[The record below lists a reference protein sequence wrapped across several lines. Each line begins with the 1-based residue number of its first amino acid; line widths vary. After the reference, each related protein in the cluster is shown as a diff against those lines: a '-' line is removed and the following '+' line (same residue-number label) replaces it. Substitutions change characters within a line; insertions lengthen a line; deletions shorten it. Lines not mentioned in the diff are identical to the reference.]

1 MSEQTADKT
10 IKKSPWKKIITG
22 LVIIALICGG
32 FVFYL
37 ARSAQKHVENFLK
50 ANGISVGSLDVNW
63 RRHFTAHNAKVKLSS
78 EESLNVE
85 TINGEVNFSGKTSKN
100 LKLENLSYHFGKTE
114 ISVPAMSVQNFALNE
129 KTGTN
134 NGNVVFDV
142 TNIAVKK
149 IVAPSMIVTRKTGNG
164 GEAMTYN
171 NVVFNDIDKGI
182 VKKLTSDGLSGE
194 VRLADES
201 DDSTIDRIISTK
213 TGKAEIDNF
222 NIGYLVRYY
231 SEPSSAG
238 ETENPFKDITGN
250 WSVQTLSIDDVI
262 DNENVGNT
270 TIEKISGTKISV
282 RRLPFSLS
290 EMVKQLDN
298 ADSNSS
304 IGKSD
309 EARLLTEKLAII
321 PSIGFADI
329 HLTGLAIKHPDS
341 SANVQD
347 SSFTYNNGKFD
358 IALKGIKTIDKDNET
373 ATLDDFSI
381 SQLRFPHINDMLTK
395 LDKLDKGDFDSISR
409 VFKAFLQSE
418 NLPLMPQFDTIHLSG
433 FSLLPP
439 PSENGSDN
447 SPVTFNSLD
456 VKANFNLGA
465 IPTSLKIDWKG
476 LQGSA
481 ADWDKKFPILT
492 ELGFSK
498 TTNSGLLSQL
508 GYKTISED
516 FIFDGS
522 WNADNETLDIK
533 ELTMDYPDIGR
544 WSLKGSF
551 VNVDPAFFSD
561 NVMTIAAA
569 GLVIHAKSMDLTVN
583 ADNFLDRF
591 AKFYDANTGEKFADK
606 RKEAAVKTRL
616 AVAIFLGA
624 ENSQK
629 FGEAVQNFLESGGT
643 LNIHAKAKS
652 GQGVGLADF
661 LAARIA
667 PLSLFDKIDLSADV
681 QH

>member
-85 TINGEVNFSGKTSKN
+85 TIKGEVNFSGKTSKN

-114 ISVPAMSVQNFALNE
+114 VSVPAMSVQNFALNE
-129 KTGTN
+129 KTGAN

-194 VRLADES
+194 VRLAGES
-201 DDSTIDRIISTK
+201 DASTINRIISTK

-309 EARLLTEKLAII
+309 EARLLTEKLAVI

-358 IALKGIKTIDKDNET
+358 IALKGIKTIDRDNET

-498 TTNSGLLSQL
+498 TTNGGLLGQL

>member
-85 TINGEVNFSGKTSKN
+85 TIKGEVNFSGKTSKN

-114 ISVPAMSVQNFALNE
+114 VSVPAMSVQNFALNE
-129 KTGTN
+129 KTGAN
-134 NGNVVFDV
+134 NGNVFFDV

-194 VRLADES
+194 VRLAGES
-201 DDSTIDRIISTK
+201 DASTINRIISTK

-250 WSVQTLSIDDVI
+250 WSVQTLSIGDVK
-262 DNENVGNT
+262 DNENAGDT

-358 IALKGIKTIDKDNET
+358 IALKGIKTIDRDNET

>member
-85 TINGEVNFSGKTSKN
+85 TIKGEVNFSGKTSKN

-129 KTGTN
+129 KTGAN

-270 TIEKISGTKISV
+270 TLEKISGTKISV

-418 NLPLMPQFDTIHLSG
+418 NLPLMPQFDTIYLSG

-447 SPVTFNSLD
+447 SPVTFNSLN
-456 VKANFNLGA
+456 VKANFSLGA

>member
-1 MSEQTADKT
+1 MSEQTAGQAT
-10 IKKSPWKKIITG
+10 KKMPWKKIITG

-85 TINGEVNFSGKTSKN
+85 TIKGEVNFSGKTSKN

-114 ISVPAMSVQNFALNE
+114 VSVPAMSVQNFALNE
-129 KTGTN
+129 KTGAN
-134 NGNVVFDV
+134 NGNVFFDV

-194 VRLADES
+194 VRLAGES
-201 DDSTIDRIISTK
+201 DASTINRIISTK

-262 DNENVGNT
+262 DNENAGNT

-309 EARLLTEKLAII
+309 EARLLTEKLAVI

-358 IALKGIKTIDKDNET
+358 IALKGIKTIDRDNET

-456 VKANFNLGA
+456 VKANFSLGA

>member
-129 KTGTN
+129 KTGAN

-270 TIEKISGTKISV
+270 TLEKISGTKISV

-418 NLPLMPQFDTIHLSG
+418 NLPLMPQFDTIYLSG

-447 SPVTFNSLD
+447 SPVTFNSLN
-456 VKANFNLGA
+456 VKANFSLGA

>member
-85 TINGEVNFSGKTSKN
+85 TIKGEVNFSGKTSKN

-114 ISVPAMSVQNFALNE
+114 VSIPAMSVQNFALNE
-129 KTGTN
+129 KTGAN
-134 NGNVVFDV
+134 NGNVFFDV

-201 DDSTIDRIISTK
+201 DASTINRIISTK

-231 SEPSSAG
+231 NEPSSAG

-262 DNENVGNT
+262 DNENAGNT

-498 TTNSGLLSQL
+498 TTNGGLLDQL

>member
-129 KTGTN
+129 KTGAN

-194 VRLADES
+194 VRLAGES
-201 DDSTIDRIISTK
+201 DASTINRIISTK

-418 NLPLMPQFDTIHLSG
+418 NLPLMPQFDTIYLSG

-447 SPVTFNSLD
+447 SPVTFNSLN
-456 VKANFNLGA
+456 VKANFSLGA

>member
-129 KTGTN
+129 KTGAN

-194 VRLADES
+194 VRLAGES
-201 DDSTIDRIISTK
+201 DASTINRIISTK

-262 DNENVGNT
+262 DNENAGNT

-309 EARLLTEKLAII
+309 EARLLTEKLAVI

-358 IALKGIKTIDKDNET
+358 IALKGIKTIDRDNET

-456 VKANFNLGA
+456 VKANFSLGA

>member
-85 TINGEVNFSGKTSKN
+85 TIKGEVNFSGKTSKN
-100 LKLENLSYHFGKTE
+100 LKLENLSYQFGKTE
-114 ISVPAMSVQNFALNE
+114 VSVPAMSVQNFALNE
-129 KTGTN
+129 KTGAN
-134 NGNVVFDV
+134 NGNVFFDV

-194 VRLADES
+194 VRLAGES
-201 DDSTIDRIISTK
+201 DASTINRIISTK

-270 TIEKISGTKISV
+270 TLEKISGTKISV

-358 IALKGIKTIDKDNET
+358 IALKGIKTIDRDNET

-498 TTNSGLLSQL
+498 TTNGGLLSQL

>member
-85 TINGEVNFSGKTSKN
+85 TIKGEVNFSGKTSKN

-129 KTGTN
+129 KTGAN
-134 NGNVVFDV
+134 NGNVFFDV

-358 IALKGIKTIDKDNET
+358 IALKGIKTIDRDNET

-456 VKANFNLGA
+456 VKANFSLGA

>member
-85 TINGEVNFSGKTSKN
+85 TIKGEVNFSGKTSKN

-129 KTGTN
+129 KTGAN
-134 NGNVVFDV
+134 NGNVFFDV

-194 VRLADES
+194 VRLAGES
-201 DDSTIDRIISTK
+201 DASTINRIISTK

-358 IALKGIKTIDKDNET
+358 IALKGIKTIDRDNET

-456 VKANFNLGA
+456 VKANFSLGA

>member
-85 TINGEVNFSGKTSKN
+85 TIKGEVNFSGKTSKN

-114 ISVPAMSVQNFALNE
+114 VSVPAMSVQNFALNE
-129 KTGTN
+129 KTGAN
-134 NGNVVFDV
+134 NGNVFFDV

-171 NVVFNDIDKGI
+171 NVVFNDIEKGI

-194 VRLADES
+194 VRLAGES
-201 DDSTIDRIISTK
+201 DASTINRIISTK

-238 ETENPFKDITGN
+238 ETENPFKDITGD

-270 TIEKISGTKISV
+270 TLEKISGTKISV

-304 IGKSD
+304 ISKSD

-447 SPVTFNSLD
+447 SPVTFNSLN
-456 VKANFNLGA
+456 VKANFSLGA

-569 GLVIHAKSMDLTVN
+569 GLVIHAKSIDLTVN

>member
-481 ADWDKKFPILT
+481 ADWEKKFPILT